1 VEKNER
7 YELDSDDSE
16 DAELLLDS
24 LEADDSELALDS
36 LDADDS
42 ELALD
47 SLEDEESGPVGLPLL
62 QPPSA
67 PTPARAAPPD
77 SRIRNSRR
85 SERRSLPASEPSEG
99 FFFSL
104 MTTPALSDWG
114 PMERHAPARVVV
126 RSYPSLLRTT
136 SKTAARP

>member
-1 VEKNER
+1 VVRTVGRDDR

-16 DAELLLDS
+16 EAELLLDA
-24 LEADDSELALDS
+24 LDADDSELALDS

-47 SLEDEESGPVGLPLL
+47 SLEEEESGPVGLPLL

-77 SRIRNSRR
+77 SRIRNSRL
-85 SERRSLPASEPSEG
+85 SERRSLP
-99 FFFSL
+99 
-104 MTTPALSDWG
+104 T
-114 PMERHAPARVVV
+114 
-126 RSYPSLLRTT
+126 
-136 SKTAARP
+136 